1 MKQIR
6 RKGRSSQPRMEEE
19 GKKEAQ
25 KENGL
30 VSKDVVIRIG
40 RFPVQTPP
48 GTRLGLGTQPRY
60 EASGD
65 HWAKVVKTQ

>member
-30 VSKDVVIRIG
+30 VS
-40 RFPVQTPP
+40 
-48 GTRLGLGTQPRY
+48 
-60 EASGD
+60 
-65 HWAKVVKTQ
+65 